1 MSKQILLTGAAGFI
15 GSHLAETL
23 LGQGYR
29 VTGLD
34 NFDPFYAPVKGGIE
48 TLTERSGFSFVE
60 ADVARDP
67 LPLEGVEAIIHLAAK
82 PGVRPSLEDPG
93 SYMEANVTAT
103 ARLLDAARRRGVSR
117 IVFGSSSSVYG
128 NATPAPFDEDEAA
141 VSPISPYAASKRAGE
156 LLAYAFA
163 QLYPLRIMC
172 LRFFTVYGPRQRP
185 DLAIHKFTDLIARGR
200 PVRMH
205 GDGSS
210 ERDYTYITDC
220 LDGIMAGLDWTGSA
234 APGQVEIV
242 NIGGGARVRLD
253 RLIAL
258 IAAALGESDRASS
271 DPAGRCAADGRRSGH
286 AGRVLGFQQ
295 GGDRRGYRS
304 SSTGIR
310 RGSPDVSQSIWSSKL
325 TNAFSCRT
333 ITARF
338 ISSGRVVRQAELR
351 TPITC
356 WDSRSRSPDSGR
368 GAGAARSRAR
378 TEPNYIEALI
388 HRALVLNELGREE
401 EANACCGR
409 GR

>member
-1 MSKQILLTGAAGFI
+1 MSKRILLTGVAGFI

-23 LGQGYR
+23 LGQGYH

-34 NFDPFYAPVKGGIE
+34 NFDPFYARAVKE
-48 TLTERSGFSFVE
+48 RNLEALTTRSGFSFVE

-103 ARLLDAARRRGVSR
+103 ARLLDAARRTGVTR

-128 NATPAPFDEDEAA
+128 NATPAPFDEDEPA

-163 QLYPLRIMC
+163 HLYPLRIMC

-200 PVRMH
+200 PIRMH

-220 LDGIMAGLDWTGSA
+220 LDGVMAGLEWTGSA
-234 APGQVEIV
+234 ASGQVEVV
-242 NIGGGARVRLD
+242 NIGGGSRVRLD

-258 IAAALGESDRASS
+258 IAAALGREPTIERHPDQPGDVRLT
-271 DPAGRCAADGRRSGH
+271 DADLEH
-286 AGRVLGFQQ
+286 AGRVLEFRPKVGIEE
-295 GGDRRGYRS
+295 
-304 SSTGIR
+304 GIR
-310 RGSPDVSQSIWSSKL
+310 KFVDWYQEVHGRQSR
-325 TNAFSCRT
+325 A
-333 ITARF
+333 
-338 ISSGRVVRQAELR
+338 SGR
-351 TPITC
+351 
-356 WDSRSRSPDSGR
+356 
-368 GAGAARSRAR
+368 AG
-378 TEPNYIEALI
+378 
-388 HRALVLNELGREE
+388 
-401 EANACCGR
+401 
-409 GR
+409 

>member
-1 MSKQILLTGAAGFI
+1 MSKQILLTGVAGFI

-34 NFDPFYAPVKGGIE
+34 NFDPFYARAVKA
-48 TLTERSGFSFVE
+48 LTTRSGFSFVE

-103 ARLLDAARRRGVSR
+103 ARLLDAARRTGVTR

-128 NATPAPFDEDEAA
+128 NATPAPFDEDEPA

-163 QLYPLRIMC
+163 HLYPLRIMC

-200 PVRMH
+200 PIRMH

-220 LDGIMAGLDWTGSA
+220 LDGVMAGLEWTGSA
-234 APGQVEIV
+234 APGQVEVV
-242 NIGGGARVRLD
+242 NIGGGSRVRLD

-258 IAAALGESDRASS
+258 IAAALGREPTIERHPDQPGDVRLT
-271 DPAGRCAADGRRSGH
+271 DADLEH
-286 AGRVLGFQQ
+286 AGRVLEFRPKVGIEE
-295 GGDRRGYRS
+295 
-304 SSTGIR
+304 GIR
-310 RGSPDVSQSIWSSKL
+310 KFVDWYQEVHGRQSR
-325 TNAFSCRT
+325 A
-333 ITARF
+333 
-338 ISSGRVVRQAELR
+338 SGR
-351 TPITC
+351 
-356 WDSRSRSPDSGR
+356 
-368 GAGAARSRAR
+368 AG
-378 TEPNYIEALI
+378 
-388 HRALVLNELGREE
+388 
-401 EANACCGR
+401 
-409 GR
+409 